1 LLIESSIKL
10 IHLVNTIE
18 KTLNMKHEMKVLE
31 NNNSLNELISNVA
44 EIAGYLW
51 ERGWAERNAGNI
63 SVNISKLIPKEFLK
77 PENHPFVEMTL
88 SYPELAG
95 MSFLVT
101 GTGKRMR
108 DLARKPL
115 DNALLIQ
122 LNDQGNG
129 YYILSREKNSHDVF
143 MPTSELPTHLGI
155 HLMVKRRGSKETVVL
170 HTHATEL
177 VALTQI
183 KEYCDQEKLNKLLWG
198 MHPETMVFVPS
209 GIGFVPYVTPGTEDI
224 ANESLKVLKEHPIVL
239 WEKHGVFCIGES
251 IIDTF
256 DNIDIM
262 AKSAKIFFLTRGA
275 GYAPEGLSDEELET
289 LKVIAANF

>member
-1 LLIESSIKL
+1 MIKMKIIEQ
-10 IHLVNTIE
+10 
-18 KTLNMKHEMKVLE
+18 KTL
-31 NNNSLNELISNVA
+31 LNELISDVA

-51 ERGWAERNAGNI
+51 DRGWAERNAGNI
-63 SVNISKLIPKEFLK
+63 SVNISSLVPKDSL
-77 PENHPFVEMTL
+77 NLNDYPFVEIA
-88 SYPELAG
+88 SAYPELAG

-122 LNDQGNG
+122 LNAQGNG
-129 YYILSREKNSHDVF
+129 YYIFSREKESQDIF

-155 HLMVKRRGSKETVVL
+155 HLMVKRRGSNETVVL

-198 MHPETMVFVPS
+198 MHPETMVFVPT
-209 GIGFVPYVTPGTEDI
+209 GIGFVPYVTPGTDDI
-224 ANESLKVLKEHPIVL
+224 AHESLKVLKNHPIVL
-239 WEKHGVFCIGES
+239 REKHGVFCIGES

-262 AKSAKIFFLTRGA
+262 AKSAKIFFLTKGA
-275 GYAPEGLSDEELET
+275 GYQAEGLSDEELEK
-289 LKVIAANF
+289 LKIVAANF

>member
-1 LLIESSIKL
+1 MKL
-10 IHLVNTIE
+10 TEQNPP
-18 KTLNMKHEMKVLE
+18 
-31 NNNSLNELISNVA
+31 LNELLNDVA
-44 EIAGYLW
+44 EVAGYLW
-51 ERGWAERNAGNI
+51 DRGWAERNAGNI
-63 SVNISKLIPKEFLK
+63 SVNITAMISEDSIDL
-77 PENHPFVEMTL
+77 NQYHFVEITTH
-88 SYPELAG
+88 YPELAE

-115 DNALLIQ
+115 DNALLIR
-122 LNDQGNG
+122 LNSDGSG
-129 YYILSREKNSHDVF
+129 YYILSREKYSKDIF
-143 MPTSELPTHLGI
+143 LPTSEFPTHLGI
-155 HLMVKRRGSKETVVL
+155 HQMVKKRDSHETVVL

-198 MHPETMVFVPS
+198 MHPETMVFVPQ
-209 GIGFVPYVTPGTEDI
+209 GIGFVPYVTPGTDDI
-224 ANESLKVLKEHPIVL
+224 AMESLKVLKKHPIVL
-239 WEKHGVFCIGES
+239 WEKHGVFCIGDS

-275 GYAPEGLSDEELET
+275 GYSPEGLTDKELDV